1 MTDLKRVIDRWKEEV
16 KVQEA
21 KSCVSASRLKVEVDS
36 HKETRD
42 QLDATIKHLAET
54 RSEIEVTRKECAEFM
69 TRIKD
74 SEEMKQKKEIATV
87 QVRNAA
93 AALKIG

>member
-21 KSCVSASRLKVEVDS
+21 KSCVSASRLKAEMDS

-42 QLDATIKHLAET
+42 QLDATIKHLADT
-54 RSEIEVTRKECAEFM
+54 RAEIDVTRKECAEFM
-69 TRIKD
+69 NRIKD
-74 SEEMKQKKEIATV
+74 NEELKQKKEIASV
-87 QVRNAA
+87 QVRVA
-93 AALKIG
+93 